1 MDGSKKEKA
10 DIKDGMMHILIQNPA
25 DRSIN
30 DLEVEQN
37 ERCVAQ
43 PFVGK
48 EFNGWHFCDKGQ
60 RAGGHGLT
68 MW

>member
-1 MDGSKKEKA
+1 MTKHRTIDV
-10 DIKDGMMHILIQNPA
+10 IMHFLIQNPA
-25 DRSIN
+25 DRRIN

-48 EFNGWHFCDKGQ
+48 EFLDGIFVTKDSEG
-60 RAGGHGLT
+60 AD
-68 MW
+68 MV